1 MTLRELLDDATMRT
15 TPPFTCERTGWGQ
28 LPYVTYSRG
37 GKPDVMKSE
46 LVYVNA
52 AKWSDSITQLVMAEA
67 MEYSVLHVFPSTGPL
82 LGGSPLE
89 RLPLD
94 A

>member
-1 MTLRELLDDATMRT
+1 
-15 TPPFTCERTGWGQ
+15 
-28 LPYVTYSRG
+28 VTYSRG
-37 GKPDVMKSE
+37 GKPDIMKSE

-67 MEYSVLHVFPSTGPL
+67 MEYSVLHVFPSRDPCWAGARWI
-82 LGGSPLE
+82 GYS
-89 RLPLD
+89 LD